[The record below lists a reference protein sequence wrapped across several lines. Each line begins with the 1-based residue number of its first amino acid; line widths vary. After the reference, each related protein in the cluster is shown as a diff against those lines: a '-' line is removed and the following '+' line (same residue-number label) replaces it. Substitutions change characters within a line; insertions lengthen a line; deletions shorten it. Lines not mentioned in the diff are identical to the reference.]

1 MEFKATAGFV
11 LNRGGER
18 LVADENGIISTGN
31 KEAIEVLSALFP
43 NKEEWKSKAK
53 K

>member
-11 LNRGGER
+11 LNRDGQKFI
-18 LVADENGIISTGN
+18 ADDNGVIVTDN

-43 NKEEWKSKAK
+43 NKEE
-53 K
+53 